1 MTWHTLLW
9 ISPHLVLAAIA
20 VLMYKR
26 RLYRDFP
33 FFWLYTLYEI
43 GEFSLLYAL
52 NAIPGV
58 TAQLYTYAFLVTLV
72 ISIALRFGVIREV
85 SDDLF
90 RERQFLKEAARG
102 SLRWTTALL
111 VLAGIAG
118 AVFVSGEDGV
128 RLIGGL
134 AVINRGV
141 GIIQCGLLVFLMC
154 FSRLL
159 GLSWRGFAF
168 GIALGIG
175 VLSSVDIA
183 TYAIR
188 AQVVD
193 EEWARALNLL
203 TTGSYLICSLVWLGY
218 TLAPESKTSSV
229 VNVSGN
235 EVDNWNRELQR
246 WLSS

>member
-9 ISPHLVLAAIA
+9 ISPHVVLAVVA
-20 VLMYKR
+20 VLMYQR
-26 RLYRDFP
+26 RLYREFP
-33 FFWLYTLYEI
+33 CFFVYTLFEI
-43 GEFSLLYAL
+43 GEFALLYAL
-52 NAIPGV
+52 NSIPSA
-58 TAQLYTYAFLVTLV
+58 TERQYTYAFIATLV

-90 RERQFLKEAARG
+90 RERQFLQQAASR
-102 SLRWTTALL
+102 SLRWTRALL
-111 VLAGIAG
+111 ALIGILCAIYVPGDEG
-118 AVFVSGEDGV
+118 AKV
-128 RLIGGL
+128 IGGL

-141 GIIQCGLLVFLMC
+141 AIIQCGLLIFLMC

-175 VLSSVDIA
+175 VVASIDIA

-188 AQVVD
+188 AQAGD
-193 EEWARALNLL
+193 AEWARALNLL
-203 TTGSYLICSLVWLGY
+203 TMGSYLICSLIWLGY
-218 TLAPESKTSSV
+218 ILAPERTGSV
-229 VNVSGN
+229 ATNVSGD
-235 EVDNWNRELQR
+235 EMDSWNRELRR

>member
-1 MTWHTLLW
+1 
-9 ISPHLVLAAIA
+9 VAI
-20 VLMYKR
+20 LIYQR
-26 RLYRDFP
+26 GLHRDFP
-33 FFWLYTLYEI
+33 FFWLYTLYETF
-43 GEFSLLYAL
+43 EFALLYGL
-52 NAIPGV
+52 NSIPRITGE
-58 TAQLYTYAFLVTLV
+58 QYTYAFLVTLV
-72 ISIALRFGVIREV
+72 ASIALRFGVIKEV
-85 SDDLF
+85 SDDVF

-102 SLRWTTALL
+102 TLRWTKALL
-111 VLAGIAG
+111 ALVGIMCAIYAPGDDG
-118 AVFVSGEDGV
+118 AK
-128 RLIGGL
+128 LINGL

-141 GIIQCGLLVFLMC
+141 GILQCGLLVFLMC

-168 GIALGIG
+168 GVALGIG

-193 EEWARALNLL
+193 VGWAKTLNLF
-203 TTGSYLICSLVWLGY
+203 TTGSYLICSLIWLGY
-218 TLAPESKTSSV
+218 ILAPERKSSV
-229 VNVSGN
+229 ANVSGN